1 MQRPEVVLTAM
12 AAGGAGAQ
20 FDPVRVQKLLFLVDI
35 EIPQFVE
42 GPHFDFKP
50 YDYGPFDVAVYRE
63 LDKLSMENEVSINY
77 SGRYRLYLL
86 TDSGYTRGSAM
97 LAELPQLVARYL
109 QDTAQWV
116 LSRTFRQLLAAIY
129 QRYPDM
135 AANSIV
141 PYVAS
146 PRLRTSYLLPTPS
159 FLSGMAR
166 TLDFMGTLDDLSIG
180 KEEKQMDALAIRKD
194 WIATGYDLE
203 DAMERAKSSGNFQ

>member
-1 MQRPEVVLTAM
+1 MKRPEVVLTAM

-20 FDPVRVQKLLFLVDI
+20 FDPVRVQKLLFLVNK

-50 YDYGPFDVAVYRE
+50 YDYGPFDVAVYQE
-63 LDKLSMENEVSINY
+63 LNKLSMENEMRINH
-77 SGRYRLYLL
+77 SNRYRLYLL
-86 TDSGYTRGSAM
+86 TDSGYARGAAM
-97 LAELPQLVARYL
+97 LAELPQLVSRYL
-109 QDTAQWV
+109 KDTAQWV
-116 LSRTFRQLLAAIY
+116 LSQTFRQLLAAIY

-141 PYVAS
+141 PYATS
-146 PRLRTSYLLPTPS
+146 SHFRTSYLLPTPS

-166 TLDFMGTLDDLSIG
+166 TLDLMGMLDDPPTG
-180 KEEKQMDALAIRKD
+180 KEGKQMDALAIRKD

-203 DAMERAKSSGNFQ
+203 DAMERAKSSGDFQ